1 MGRIRVL
8 TDKVAN
14 QIAAGEVVERP
25 ASVCKELIENA
36 LDAGATQ
43 IRVELRGGGRSLIK
57 VSDNGCGMHRDD
69 ALLAFERHAT
79 SKLRTSEDLLA
90 IATLGFRG
98 EALPSIA
105 SVARVT
111 LTTRPEDS
119 ETGTAVE
126 INGGT
131 LRNVRDEARP
141 PGTSISVRNLFFN
154 VPARRKFLRTER
166 TELSHA
172 LRTVTHYSLANLDKA
187 FDLLNEHGSQLQVTP
202 VATHRERV
210 YQIFGSELLEQLVRI
225 DPVAENELGLERD
238 GGADG
243 AAESSR
249 PTLRLDGFVSEPQF
263 HRSNRNAFYIFVN
276 GRLVRDSL
284 IQKAIAKGYENLMPS
299 GVYPFVLLFLE
310 IAPEEVDVNV
320 HPAKT
325 EVRFRSPTR
334 VFEFVRE
341 AVRARLIAAKPSA
354 DLPPAAVIDHSL
366 SVVPDVPSSADVPP
380 PVFGPGTFQRNP
392 DGPRTPSPKALEF
405 PSQPRRPAYRTPP
418 PQGPAPSAQP
428 PSGGLV
434 PEPAAPHSGEPLADL
449 SPSNLGK
456 LADLRLLGQL
466 FDSFIVAAGD
476 DGVWIIDQHVAH
488 ERILFEQV
496 LAARLHGRPDVQ
508 RLLTPIVMTLT
519 PSQLAVYQELAEE
532 LEGNGFEIERFDGR
546 SVAVKAAPGELS
558 AKEVETLLRELLDD
572 SRDGVDAMSL
582 GDLRRRMAASIACHA
597 SVKMNMPLT
606 EEKMRWLLVELAKSD
621 CPMACPHGRPIALR
635 YGTREILKAFHRI

>member
-43 IRVELRGGGRSLIK
+43 IRLELRGGGRSLIK

-111 LTTRPEDS
+111 LATRPEDG
-119 ETGTAVE
+119 EMGTVVE

-141 PGTSISVRNLFFN
+141 QGTSIAVQNLFFN

-166 TELSHA
+166 TELFHA

-187 FDLLNEHGSQLQVTP
+187 FDLVTEHGSQLHVTP

-210 YQIFGSELLEQLVRI
+210 YQIFGGELLEQLVRI
-225 DPVAENELGLERD
+225 DPVAEQGHGPEIGGGSLG
-238 GGADG
+238 AP
-243 AAESSR
+243 ASR
-249 PTLRLDGFVSEPQF
+249 PLRLNGFVSEPQL
-263 HRSNRNAFYIFVN
+263 HRSNRNSFYIFVN

-284 IQKAIAKGYENLMPS
+284 IQKAIARAYENLMPS

-325 EVRFRSPTR
+325 EVRFRSPAR
-334 VFEFVRE
+334 VFEFVCE
-341 AVRARLIAAKPSA
+341 AVRSRLIAAKPAA
-354 DLPPAAVIDHSL
+354 DLPPTAVIDQSL
-366 SVVPDVPSSADVPP
+366 AGLPDAPVGVGVPP
-380 PVFGPGTFQRNP
+380 AMLGRSALPRNSAGPQAPVAKP
-392 DGPRTPSPKALEF
+392 LEF
-405 PSQPRRPAYRTPP
+405 PSQPHQPAYRSQP
-418 PQGPAPSAQP
+418 PQGPGAAHQPSTAA
-428 PSGGLV
+428 LI
-434 PEPAAPHSGEPLADL
+434 PEPSSPHSGEPLADL
-449 SPSNLGK
+449 SPTNLGK
-456 LADLRLLGQL
+456 LANLRLLGQL
-466 FDSFIVAAGD
+466 LDSFIVAAGD

-508 RLLTPIVMTLT
+508 RLLVPIVMTLT
-519 PSQLAVYQELAEE
+519 PGQSAMYQELAEE

-546 SVAVKAAPGELS
+546 SVAVKAAPAELS
-558 AKEVETLLRELLDD
+558 AKQVETLLRELLDE
-572 SRDGVDAMSL
+572 SRDSIGAMGL
-582 GDLRRRMAASIACHA
+582 GDLRRRMAATIACHA
-597 SVKMNMPLT
+597 AIKINMPLT
-606 EEKMRWLLVELAKSD
+606 TEKMRWLLVELAKSD

>member
-79 SKLRTSEDLLA
+79 SKLRSSEDLLA

-141 PGTSISVRNLFFN
+141 PGTSISVQNLFFN

-187 FDLLNEHGSQLQVTP
+187 FDLLTEHGSQLQVTP

-210 YQIFGSELLEQLVRI
+210 YQIFGGELLGQLVRI

-238 GGADG
+238 GGANG

-249 PTLRLDGFVSEPQF
+249 TALRLDGFVSEPQF

-366 SVVPDVPSSADVPP
+366 SVVPDAPSSADVPP
-380 PVFGPGTFQRNP
+380 PVFGPGTFPHNP
-392 DGPRTPSPKALEF
+392 DGPRASSPRALEF

-418 PQGPAPSAQP
+418 QGPAPSAQP
-428 PSGGLV
+428 SSAGLV

-558 AKEVETLLRELLDD
+558 AKQVETLLRELLDD

>member
-79 SKLRTSEDLLA
+79 SKLRTSEDLLS

-105 SVARVT
+105 SVARVS
-111 LTTRPEDS
+111 LATRAADS
-119 ETGTAVE
+119 DSGTVVE
-126 INGGT
+126 ISGGT
-131 LRNVRDEARP
+131 LRNVRDDARP
-141 PGTSISVRNLFFN
+141 PGTSIAVQNLFFN
-154 VPARRKFLRTER
+154 LPARRKFLRTER

-187 FDLLNEHGSQLQVTP
+187 FDLLTEHGSQLHVTP

-210 YQIFGSELLEQLVRI
+210 YQIFGGELLEQLVRI
-225 DPVAENELGLERD
+225 DPVAEGELGMA
-238 GGADG
+238 GNVG
-243 AAESSR
+243 AAESGKSAG
-249 PTLRLDGFVSEPQF
+249 PPLRLSGFVSEPQL
-263 HRSNRNAFYIFVN
+263 HRSNRNGFYIFVN
-276 GRLVRDSL
+276 GRLVRDGL
-284 IQKAIAKGYENLMPS
+284 IQKAIAKAYENLMPS

-334 VFEFVRE
+334 VFDFVRD
-341 AVRARLIAAKPSA
+341 AVRARLVAAKPSS

-366 SVVPDVPSSADVPP
+366 SGPPAARPGSGAPP
-380 PVFGPGTFQRNP
+380 PMPGPAAFPRSPGGLRGTVA
-392 DGPRTPSPKALEF
+392 DTLEF
-405 PSQPRRPAYRTPP
+405 PSQPRRQAYRPPASPAPEVPP
-418 PQGPAPSAQP
+418 PAAA
-428 PSGGLV
+428 LV
-434 PEPAAPHSGEPLADL
+434 PEPSSPHSGEPLADL
-449 SPSNLGK
+449 SPTNLGK
-456 LADLRLLGQL
+456 LANLRLLGQL
-466 FDSFIVAAGD
+466 LDSFIVAAGD

-496 LAARLHGRPDVQ
+496 LAARLHGRADVQ

-519 PSQLAVYQELAEE
+519 PSQTAVYQELAEE
-532 LEGNGFEIERFDGR
+532 LGGNGFEIERFDGR
-546 SVAVKAAPGELS
+546 SVAVKAAPAELS
-558 AKEVETLLRELLDD
+558 AKQVEALLRELLDG
-572 SRDGVDAMSL
+572 SRDGASSMSL
-582 GDLRRRMAASIACHA
+582 GDLRRRMAATIACHA
-597 SVKMNMPLT
+597 AIKINMPLT
-606 EEKMRWLLVELAKSD
+606 TEKMSWLLVELAKSD

>member
-79 SKLRTSEDLLA
+79 SKLRTAEDLLS

-111 LTTRPEDS
+111 LSTCAQDGDA
-119 ETGTAVE
+119 GTVVE

-131 LRNVRDEARP
+131 LRNVRDESRP
-141 PGTSISVRNLFFN
+141 PGTAIAVQNLFFN

-172 LRTVTHYSLANLDKA
+172 LRALTHYSLANLDKA
-187 FDLLNEHGSQLQVTP
+187 FDLLTEHGSQLHVTP
-202 VATHRERV
+202 VSTHRERV
-210 YQIFGSELLEQLVRI
+210 YQIFGGELLEQLVRI
-225 DPVAENELGLERD
+225 DPVAEGELGLRPDAREQAS
-238 GGADG
+238 G
-243 AAESSR
+243 ESLG
-249 PTLRLDGFVSEPQF
+249 PPLRLNGFVSEPQL
-263 HRSNRNAFYIFVN
+263 HRSNRNSFYIFVN

-284 IQKAIAKGYENLMPS
+284 IQRAVAKAYENLMPS

-310 IAPEEVDVNV
+310 IAPEDVDVNV

-325 EVRFRSPTR
+325 EVRFRSPSR
-334 VFEFVRE
+334 VFDFVRD
-341 AVRARLIAAKPSA
+341 AVRSRLIAAKPSA
-354 DLPPAAVIDHSL
+354 DLPPSAVIDHSL
-366 SVVPDVPSSADVPP
+366 SGLPVALPGPGAPPPGPATSAFPRSSA
-380 PVFGPGTFQRNP
+380 GTRGAAA
-392 DGPRTPSPKALEF
+392 DTLEF
-405 PSQPRRPAYRTPP
+405 PARTHRRSFGASPALEPSAP
-418 PQGPAPSAQP
+418 PQPSA
-428 PSGGLV
+428 GLV
-434 PEPAAPHSGEPLADL
+434 PEPASPHSGEPLADL

-466 FDSFIVAAGD
+466 FDSFIVAAGE

-508 RLLTPIVMTLT
+508 RLLTPIVITLT
-519 PSQLAVYQELAEE
+519 PSQSAVYQDLADE
-532 LEGNGFEIERFDGR
+532 LEGSGFEIERFDGR
-546 SVAVKAAPGELS
+546 SVAVKAAPAELS

-572 SRDGVDAMSL
+572 SGDAAASMSL

-635 YGTREILKAFHRI
+635 YSTRDILKAFHRI

>member
-79 SKLRTSEDLLA
+79 SKLRISEDLLS
-90 IATLGFRG
+90 ITTLGFRG

-105 SVARVT
+105 SVARVS
-111 LTTRPEDS
+111 LATRAVDS
-119 ETGTAVE
+119 ETGTVVE
-126 INGGT
+126 ISGGT
-131 LRNVRDEARP
+131 LRNVRDEART
-141 PGTSISVRNLFFN
+141 PGTTIAVQNLFFN
-154 VPARRKFLRTER
+154 LPARRKFLRTER

-172 LRTVTHYSLANLDKA
+172 LRTATHYSLANLDKA
-187 FDLLNEHGSQLQVTP
+187 FELLTEHGSQLRVTP

-210 YQIFGSELLEQLVRI
+210 YQIFGGELLEQLVRI
-225 DPVAENELGLERD
+225 DPVAEGELGMAGNAGD
-238 GGADG
+238 DASAKSGG
-243 AAESSR
+243 
-249 PTLRLDGFVSEPQF
+249 PMLRLSGFVSEPQL
-263 HRSNRNAFYIFVN
+263 HRSNRNGFYIFVN
-276 GRLVRDSL
+276 GRLVRDGL
-284 IQKAIAKGYENLMPS
+284 IQKAISKAYENLMPS

-334 VFEFVRE
+334 VLEFVRA
-341 AVRARLIAAKPSA
+341 AVRAALVAAKPSSN
-354 DLPPAAVIDHSL
+354 LPPVAVIDHSL
-366 SVVPDVPSSADVPP
+366 SGPPAARAGSAAAAPMP
-380 PVFGPGTFQRNP
+380 GPATLPRNP
-392 DGPRTPSPKALEF
+392 GGLRGTVAETLEFPPQPRRHTYRPTPSPVPEG
-405 PSQPRRPAYRTPP
+405 PPA
-418 PQGPAPSAQP
+418 AA
-428 PSGGLV
+428 LV
-434 PEPAAPHSGEPLADL
+434 PEPSSPHSGEPLADL
-449 SPSNLGK
+449 SPANLGK
-456 LADLRLLGQL
+456 LANLRLLGQL
-466 FDSFIVAAGD
+466 LDSFIVAAGD

-496 LAARLHGRPDVQ
+496 LAARLHGRADVQ
-508 RLLTPIVMTLT
+508 RLLTPIVITLT
-519 PSQLAVYQELAEE
+519 PGQTAVYEELAEE

-546 SVAVKAAPGELS
+546 SVAVKAAPAELS
-558 AKEVETLLRELLDD
+558 AKQVEALLRELLDG
-572 SRDGVDAMSL
+572 SRDGASSLSL
-582 GDLRRRMAASIACHA
+582 GDLRRRMAATIACHA
-597 SVKMNMPLT
+597 AIKINMPLT
-606 EEKMRWLLVELAKSD
+606 DEKMTWLLVELAKSD

-635 YGTREILKAFHRI
+635 YGTREILKAFHRV